1 MRSPRTPNQALRIL
15 LAEARWSGA
24 RLAREVNALGAAQGT
39 PYRYDRTT
47 VAHWLAGSRPR
58 PPVPQLVA
66 LALSRRLDRRVRA
79 EDTGLLAPGRPSP
92 DGESTGEGD
101 AVARLDRIL
110 HGTCRCGLVLA
121 DPYAL
126 PTAAGPHEPFPPIEP
141 QPPDP
146 ATGPAAPAP
155 AFAPAPASD
164 PPGRIG
170 MNQVASARELLTL
183 FSRTDSTFGSGAV
196 RVPLRQYL
204 STTLLPWLR
213 CDMKPAV
220 RRELFT
226 VAAQLAYLCAF
237 AHFDMN
243 HHVAAQ
249 RLYLTSIQL
258 AAEAGDPVGR
268 ALGLRGLSVQAH
280 ALGRFAEAQDL
291 AENAVHIG
299 VRYVPPHQ
307 QAFLYGQLAVAR
319 AAAGGSGAAG
329 LLTSAERCLERSAS
343 GATSV
348 GAFHQGSLALQQAVV
363 ARSAGD
369 LNAAVR
375 AFQLSRRYRPAEEW
389 RSAALAAAELAETQL
404 SAGHLDQACNTWQ
417 DFLDVYPHIH
427 SARAD
432 DRLRALHAALRP
444 HSAHPAAAA
453 VLARARVA
461 HSRTGQ
467 DHRNGAGEGGG
478 GNGSGNGHAG
488 TDR

>member
-15 LAEARWSGA
+15 LAEAGWSGA

-39 PYRYDRTT
+39 PYHYDRTT
-47 VAHWLAGSRPR
+47 VAHWLTGSRPR

-66 LALSRRLDRRVRA
+66 QALSRRLDRRVRA

-92 DGESTGEGD
+92 DGESTGEGG

-110 HGTCRCGLVLA
+110 HGTCRCGLALA

-126 PTAAGPHEPFPPIEP
+126 LAAGGPYESPPAES
-141 QPPDP
+141 QPPAP
-146 ATGPAAPAP
+146 GAGPP
-155 AFAPAPASD
+155 S
-164 PPGRIG
+164 RIG
-170 MNQVASARELLTL
+170 MSQVASAQELLTL

-243 HHVAAQ
+243 HQAAAQ

-258 AAEAGDPVGR
+258 AGEAGDPIGQ

-280 ALGRFAEAQDL
+280 ALGRFAEAQGL
-291 AENAVHIG
+291 AEDAVRVG
-299 VRYVPPHQ
+299 ARYTPPHQ

-319 AAAGGSGAAG
+319 AGTGGTGVVG

-348 GAFHQGSLALQQAVV
+348 GAFHQGSLALQRAVV
-363 ARSAGD
+363 ARSSGD
-369 LNAAVR
+369 LSGAVR
-375 AFQLSRRYRPAEEW
+375 ALQLSRRYRPAEEW
-389 RSAALAAAELAETQL
+389 RAVALGTAELAETQL
-404 SAGHLDQACNTWQ
+404 SAGHLDQACHTWQ
-417 DFLDVYPHIH
+417 DFLDVYPHIR

-432 DRLRALHAALRP
+432 DRLRALHASLRP

-453 VLARARVA
+453 VLARARVT
-461 HSRTGQ
+461 HSRAAH
-467 DHRNGAGEGGG
+467 DHRH
-478 GNGSGNGHAG
+478 GNGDGSGTGNDPSGK
-488 TDR
+488 DR